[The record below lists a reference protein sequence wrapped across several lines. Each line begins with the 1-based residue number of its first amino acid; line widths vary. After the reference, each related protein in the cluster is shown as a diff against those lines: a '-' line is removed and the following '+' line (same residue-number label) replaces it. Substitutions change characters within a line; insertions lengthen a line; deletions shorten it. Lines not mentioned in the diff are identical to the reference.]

1 MADQLTQKERAV
13 TFTHVYFWRKF
24 GHGRKGQLCNVI
36 ARGKLNSICVEFAD
50 GYKMITNRRAVR
62 RVK

>member
-1 MADQLTQKERAV
+1 M